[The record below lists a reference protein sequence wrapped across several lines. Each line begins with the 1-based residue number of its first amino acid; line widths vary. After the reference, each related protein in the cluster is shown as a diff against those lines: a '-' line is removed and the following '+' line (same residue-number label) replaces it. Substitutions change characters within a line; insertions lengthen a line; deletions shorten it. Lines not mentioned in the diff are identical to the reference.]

1 MSKKLAVVAIGGNS
15 LIRGRDK
22 QSVEDQYDALC
33 ETISHV
39 ADIIEAGWQVL
50 VTHGNGPQVGY
61 IMFRSEIART
71 ITGMHSVPLSICGA
85 DTQGSIGFQIVQA
98 LGNELRKR
106 NLPSDNI
113 TAIVTQTRVDAY
125 DPANLDPTKFVGEPY
140 DGQQLLE
147 LRNNHHEWVLKQD
160 SNDFWRRV
168 VPSPKPLEIIEMPAI
183 KTLLAAGFHVTAC
196 GGGGI
201 PVIDTPEGRHNFDA
215 VIDKDLASGMLA
227 QQLGADIL
235 IISTAV
241 PYVCLNYGTP
251 DETPLTDID
260 VNTLSAYYDAGHFP
274 PGSMGPKIRAA
285 LDFVRNTGKQ
295 AIITSPQNMHDAIY
309 HGSGTLIHP

>member
-1 MSKKLAVVAIGGNS
+1 MPKKLAVIAIGGNS

-50 VTHGNGPQVGY
+50 VTHGNGPQVGF
-61 IMFRSEIART
+61 IMFRSEIAHT
-71 ITGMHSVPLSICGA
+71 VTGMHAVPLAICGA

-106 NLPSDNI
+106 NIPSDHV

-125 DPANLDPTKFVGEPY
+125 DPANLDPSKFVGEPY
-140 DGQQLLE
+140 DVQQLLE
-147 LRNNHHEWVLKQD
+147 LRKHHPDWVLKQD
-160 SNDFWRRV
+160 SNRGWRRV
-168 VPSPKPLEIIEMPAI
+168 VPSPAPLEIVEMPAI
-183 KTLLAAGFHVTAC
+183 KALLAAGFHVAAC

-201 PVIDTPEGRHNFDA
+201 PVIDTPEGRQSFDA
-215 VIDKDLASGMLA
+215 VIDKDLASSMLA
-227 QQLGADIL
+227 QQLNADML
-235 IISTAV
+235 LISTAV
-241 PYVCLNYGTP
+241 PHVCLNYGTP
-251 DETPLTDID
+251 DETPLTD
-260 VNTLSAYYDAGHFP
+260 VSAEALAVYFDAGHFP

-285 LDFVRNTGKQ
+285 LDFVQNTGKQ
-295 AIITSPQNMHDAIY
+295 AIITCPQNMHNALH
-309 HGSGTLIHP
+309 HGTGTRIHA